1 MIFIK
6 LDFASSFFYDCSMT
20 YEELLSHLSKPAQRA
35 LNNANIKSIDDLMK
49 YTDKDLL
56 KLHGLG
62 PASLPWIHQAI
73 K

>member
-1 MIFIK
+1 
-6 LDFASSFFYDCSMT
+6 MT